1 MIRAVSIVFSF
12 LLVLLLAP
20 FKSYSAE
27 RNFTEIGTQAKV
39 SALAYLNSE
48 SLEVSF
54 NSAKLA
60 KQQKLVHQSI
70 ITQSQVRYF
79 LAEINGVQTIVIR
92 GTANEANVMLD
103 LDVNLKPDAHLQI
116 KLHQGFSS
124 GAKAIF
130 DEITPY
136 LKADQPIHLTGHSLG
151 GAIAVV
157 LGMYLE
163 KNDFNVSQII
173 TFGQPKVTNV
183 AGAERFS
190 HLPLIRIVTPEDIV
204 PLVPPISPLQ
214 IRDLDI
220 YWHMGVE
227 VILDGDGKYSEV
239 SGVKSALRATKFTSS
254 VPGEKNLQAHMM
266 TTYINL
272 IEQLKNSA
280 QEIPYETGISL
291 FGLSIN

>member
-1 MIRAVSIVFSF
+1 MIKAVSVLFYF
-12 LLVLLLAP
+12 LLILLLAP
-20 FKSYSAE
+20 FKLFSAE
-27 RNFTEIGTQAKV
+27 RNFTEIGVQAKA
-39 SALAYLNSE
+39 SALAYLNAA
-48 SLEVSF
+48 SLEAAF
-54 NSAKLA
+54 NRDELA
-60 KQQKLVHQSI
+60 RKQILVHQS
-70 ITQSQVRYF
+70 TMTESQVRYF

-103 LDVNLKPDAHLQI
+103 LDVNLKPDAHLHI

-130 DEITPY
+130 DEVKPY

-163 KNDFNVSQII
+163 RNDFDVTQII

-183 AGAERFS
+183 AGAEQFS
-190 HLPLIRIVTPEDIV
+190 NLPLVRVVTPEDIV

-254 VPGEKNLQAHMM
+254 VPGEKNLNAHMM
-266 TTYINL
+266 ATYIYL
-272 IEQLKNSA
+272 IEQLKTSA